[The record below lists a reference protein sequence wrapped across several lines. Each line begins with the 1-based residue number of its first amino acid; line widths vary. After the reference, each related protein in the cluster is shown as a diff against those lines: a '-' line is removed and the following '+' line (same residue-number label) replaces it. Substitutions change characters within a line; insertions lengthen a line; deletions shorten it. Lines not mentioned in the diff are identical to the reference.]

1 MIQGLFVALIFL
13 GAVAYIARII
23 YKQFQAKA
31 ACASGCG
38 KCSTIDFKKIQSE
51 LAKKNTV

>member
-1 MIQGLFVALIFL
+1 MVQEVLVVLLFVVALSYL
-13 GAVAYIARII
+13 GRLI

-38 KCSTIDFKKIQSE
+38 KCSIVDFKKIESD
-51 LAKKNTV
+51 LKAKGL